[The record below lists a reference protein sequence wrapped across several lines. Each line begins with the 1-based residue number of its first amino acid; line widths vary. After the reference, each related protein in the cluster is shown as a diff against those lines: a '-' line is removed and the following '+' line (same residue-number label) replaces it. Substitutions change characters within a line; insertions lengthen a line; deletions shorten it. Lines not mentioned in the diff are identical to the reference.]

1 MQKCSSGISI
11 KIAHF
16 LASHGQKNSYSRIS
30 QEISIFGDYLE
41 HMLLHKSYINMAIA
55 NILVYSKSL
64 YDLPRPRYEKCAIR
78 EWQGNGR
85 GHMGVMLNFSELS
98 PGLNLFL
105 RPLRTSVQSGKM
117 VPQFAG
123 YIC

>member
-1 MQKCSSGISI
+1 
-11 KIAHF
+11 
-16 LASHGQKNSYSRIS
+16 
-30 QEISIFGDYLE
+30 
-41 HMLLHKSYINMAIA
+41 MLLHKSYINMAIA

-98 PGLNLFL
+98 LGLNLFF
-105 RPLRTSVQSGKM
+105 RPLKTSVQSSKM

-123 YIC
+123 FIC